1 MPFRPVIRSPL
12 SGVFLR
18 VTGRYVLVMNWD
30 WKKLIMALVAAVVG
44 WLTGTVFPAPG
55 TGKLPAPVSMEQK
68 RVPG

>member
-1 MPFRPVIRSPL
+1 MFRPVVRSSV

-18 VTGRYVLVMNWD
+18 VTGRYHFIMNWD

-55 TGKLPAPVSMEQK
+55 NVKSPVAVEK
-68 RVPG
+68 RIPG

>member
-1 MPFRPVIRSPL
+1 MVFRPVIRSPL

-30 WKKLIMALVAAVVG
+30 WKKLVMAIIAAVVG

-55 TGKLPAPVSMEQK
+55 TEKVPAALEQK